1 MLLGSNGGTIS
12 GDAPLLQAML
22 SLTSINEAA
31 INNRIRIAFFMFLVF
46 IIPAAFE
53 YLCIY
58 TEIVA
63 GSLLQSH
70 KTINEKLKKL

>member
-1 MLLGSNGGTIS
+1 
-12 GDAPLLQAML
+12 
-22 SLTSINEAA
+22 
-31 INNRIRIAFFMFLVF
+31 MFLVS

-58 TEIVA
+58 MEIVA

-70 KTINEKLKKL
+70 KTINEKLKNL